1 MLTVIIVCFDYL
13 TDYTVHPLDLM
24 VEKNVKKEPISYIGK
39 KMPNKEMNTIAGGS
53 CPSHKKGRTTQ
64 QCEYRQSN
72 EIGRCNP
79 NGIQ

>member
-39 KMPNKEMNTIAGGS
+39 KMPNKEMNTIASGS

-64 QCEYRQSN
+64 LCEYRQSN
-72 EIGRCNP
+72 EIG
-79 NGIQ
+79 

>member
-39 KMPNKEMNTIAGGS
+39 KMPNKEMSTIASGS
-53 CPSHKKGRTTQ
+53 CPAH
-64 QCEYRQSN
+64 
-72 EIGRCNP
+72 
-79 NGIQ
+79 